1 MSEPT
6 LILLRHGQTDF
17 NFSGRMQGHLNPDL
31 NETGREQAARSA
43 QELAKREPLLIVVS
57 DLARARQTAQP
68 LASASGVELRVDSR
82 LRETDLGQ
90 WEGRTPDEVEETHPG
105 AVARWRADP
114 TYTPPDGETRVQ
126 VGERA
131 AALVHELRGQFPA
144 WGDEPGRPVVFVAHA
159 GVIAGLTA
167 ALLDLPLSEWMQVRG
182 LDNGAWHELRWT
194 PEAGRWRRVAANQSP
209 QDEQSAASVGDA

>member
-1 MSEPT
+1 MSELA

-31 NETGREQAARSA
+31 NATGREQAARSA
-43 QELAKREPLLIVVS
+43 QDLAKREPLLIVTS
-57 DLARARQTAQP
+57 DLVRARQTAQA
-68 LASASGVELRVDSR
+68 LVEASGAPLRVDTR

-105 AVARWRADP
+105 AVAQWRADP
-114 TYTPPDGETRVQ
+114 TYAPPGGETRVQ
-126 VGERA
+126 VGARA
-131 AALVHELRGQFPA
+131 VALVDELREQFSL

-167 ALLDLPLSEWMQVRG
+167 ALLELPLPEWMQVRG
-182 LDNGAWHELRWT
+182 LDNGAWHELRRT
-194 PEAGRWRRVAANQSP
+194 PAEGRWLRVAANRSP
-209 QDEQSAASVGDA
+209 EDEQSTASVADA